1 MTTISTTTP
10 SVNSGGST
18 GSSSAGNDLAAQISR
33 LTQKITK
40 LTAQLK
46 EVANG
51 SGTAEEKQKQQE
63 QLSSQIQLLQAQL
76 AQLQNEQAKEAEK
89 KQEQKQLAK
98 AEGVNSPSDEHKID
112 IYI

>member
-10 SVNSGGST
+10 SVQTGGST
-18 GSSSAGNDLAAQISR
+18 GSSSAGNDTAAQISR
-33 LTQKITK
+33 LTQKINK

-51 SGTAEEKQKQQE
+51 SGTVEEKQKQQE
-63 QLSSQIQLLQAQL
+63 QIRAQIQMLQAQL

-89 KQEQKQLAK
+89 KQEQKQLTQ
-98 AEGVNSPSDEHKID
+98 AEGINNPSDDHKID